1 MPSSATRTWT
11 PTPLEPVVAVAT
23 DAARLSEWL
32 PMVRPAAVPDALDL
46 GQVGTRLDVDWQLGN
61 GGRGRLTTVRRVRDV
76 LHLDAEHHAGGHGH
90 LCISLSPW
98 DGGTMVEL
106 VADLDGWP
114 VGQRQLRRHLRR
126 SARRLPALA
135 EAQAQRPATTVGTAS
150 AHGGR
155 LGLTPEHDAGAV
167 PTS

>member
-1 MPSSATRTWT
+1 MPSSDTRTWT
-11 PTPLEPVVAVAT
+11 PTSLGPVVAIAT
-23 DAARLSEWL
+23 DATRLSEWL
-32 PMVRPAAVPDALDL
+32 PMARPVTVPGALDL
-46 GQVGTRLDVDWQLGN
+46 GQVGTRLDVDWQLGD
-61 GGRGRLTTVRRVRDV
+61 GGPGRLTTVRRVRDV
-76 LHLDAEHHAGGHGH
+76 LHLEAEHHAGGHGH

-135 EAQAQRPATTVGTAS
+135 ETQPQRPATTEGTAS

-155 LGLTPEHDAGAV
+155 LGLPPEHDAGAV